1 MHALEL
7 TLVLLGASILAVAL
21 VRRAGMPTLVAYL
34 AVGAVLGPYAGNVA
48 GDSEV
53 VRTLAEFGV
62 VFLMFTLGLEFS
74 LPKLA
79 ALRNYV
85 FGLGPL
91 QVLST
96 LALVVA
102 AAVLLPHEWV
112 AWLVPGG
119 IDWRAAV
126 VIGGALAMSS
136 TALVSKMLAENREL
150 ETEHGKRVFGILLFQ
165 DLALIPLLILT
176 PALSDGG
183 DRWQQDLAWA
193 GLKATVLLFLLL
205 RFGPPVMRGWF
216 LRVARLRSH
225 EVFTLNVLLA
235 TLLFA
240 WLTGKAGL
248 SMELGVFVAGMLIS
262 ETDYRYQVEEDIKP
276 FRDLL
281 LGLFFITIGMKLNMA
296 VVLAAWPVVLTLL
309 LLPVLLK
316 FAVVAALVWAT
327 RGGVATTVK
336 TGVWLAQ
343 AGEFAFVLLVLAMQG
358 RLIDESALQPV
369 LAAMLL
375 SILLSPLLIRQAD
388 RLALR
393 VSRSEWMQR
402 SLQLQLIATRSIAHQ
417 KHVIVCGY
425 GRSGQSLARVLEAE
439 GIAFVALDLDP
450 DRVRQA
456 AAAGESVVFGDA
468 ARREALIAAGIHRA
482 SALVVTYADTPAA
495 LRLLAV
501 TRQLAPALP
510 VLVRTTSDGDL
521 DLLRAGGATEVVPEI
536 VEGSLMLASH
546 ALALTGVPLSRVLRR
561 IRDVRE
567 NRYQLLRGYFRGVD
581 EQEAENIEESHQRLQ
596 TVTIEADVSAVGRP
610 LRDLP
615 LGECRLTALV
625 RAGRRIA
632 DPSPGLGIEAGDTLV
647 LAGTVEQ
654 VSRTTVEL
662 ARRRGT

>member
-7 TLVLLGASILAVAL
+7 TLLLLGASILAVAL
-21 VRRAGMPTLVAYL
+21 LRRAGLPTLVGYL
-34 AVGAVLGPYAGNVA
+34 AVGAIVGPYAGNLA

-62 VFLMFTLGLEFS
+62 VFLMFTLGLEFN
-74 LPKLA
+74 LPKLR
-79 ALRNYV
+79 ALRSYV

-91 QVLST
+91 QVLFT
-96 LALVVA
+96 IALVVA
-102 AAVLLPHEWV
+102 TVLVLPGEWV
-112 AWLVPGG
+112 AWLVPGD
-119 IDWRAAV
+119 IDWRAGV

-136 TALVSKMLAENREL
+136 TALVSKMLAEDREL
-150 ETEHGKRVFGILLFQ
+150 ETDHGKRVIGILLFQ

-183 DRWQQDLAWA
+183 DRWRHDLAWA
-193 GLKATVLLFLLL
+193 GLKAALLLFVLL
-205 RFGPPVMRGWF
+205 RFGPPIMRGWF

-240 WLTGKAGL
+240 WLTRQAGL
-248 SMELGVFVAGMLIS
+248 SMELGAFIAGMLIS

-281 LGLFFITIGMKLNMA
+281 LGLFFITVGMKLNMA

-309 LLPVLLK
+309 LLPVMLK
-316 FAVVAALVWAT
+316 FALVAVLVKVTGGGTAT
-327 RGGVATTVK
+327 AVK
-336 TGVWLAQ
+336 TGIWLAQ

-358 RLIDESALQPV
+358 RLIDEAALQPM

-393 VSRSEWMQR
+393 LSGNEWMQR

-417 KHVIVCGY
+417 KHVILCGY
-425 GRSGQSLARVLEAE
+425 GRSGQSLAHVLEAE
-439 GIAFVALDLDP
+439 GISFVALDLDP

-468 ARREALIAAGIHRA
+468 ARRETLIAAGIHRA

-495 LRLLAV
+495 LHLLAV

-510 VLVRTTSDGDL
+510 VLVRTTSDADL
-521 DLLRAGGATEVVPEI
+521 DILRAAGATEVVPEI

-546 ALALTGVPLSRVLRR
+546 ALALTGLPLSRVLRR
-561 IRDVRE
+561 IRRVRDS
-567 NRYQLLRGYFRGVD
+567 RYQILRGYFHGAD

-596 TVTIEADVSAVGRP
+596 TVTVQSGVAAVGRA

-615 LGECRLTALV
+615 LLECRLTALV
-625 RAGRRIA
+625 RAGHRIV
-632 DPSPGLGIEAGDTLV
+632 DPSPDLGIEPGDTLV
-647 LAGTVEQ
+647 LAGTLEQ
-654 VSRTTVEL
+654 VNRAEAELSR
-662 ARRRGT
+662 RQSP

>member
-7 TLVLLGASILAVAL
+7 TLVLLGASILAVTV
-21 VRRAGMPTLVAYL
+21 VRRAGLPTLVGYL

-96 LALVVA
+96 LGLVVA
-102 AAVLLPHEWV
+102 AAVLLPHEW
-112 AWLVPGG
+112 ADWLIPGG
-119 IDWRAAV
+119 VDWRAAV
-126 VIGGALAMSS
+126 VMGGALAMSS

-176 PALSDGG
+176 PALSEGG

-193 GLKATVLLFLLL
+193 LLKASVLLLLLL
-205 RFGPPVMRGWF
+205 RFGPPIMRGWF

-248 SMELGVFVAGMLIS
+248 SMELGAFVAGMLIS

-296 VVLAAWPVVLTLL
+296 VVMAAWPVVLTLL
-309 LLPVLLK
+309 LLPVMLK
-316 FAVVAALVWAT
+316 FAVVAILVWAS
-327 RGGVATTVK
+327 RGGVATAVK
-336 TGVWLAQ
+336 TGIWLAQ

-358 RLIDESALQPV
+358 QLIDESALQPM

-375 SILLSPLLIRQAD
+375 SILLSPLLIRHAD

-393 VSRSEWMQR
+393 VSGSEWMQR
-402 SLQLQLIATRSIAHQ
+402 SLQLQLIATRSIGHQ
-417 KHVIVCGY
+417 KHVIICGF

-456 AAAGESVVFGDA
+456 AAAGDPVVFGDA
-468 ARREALIAAGIHRA
+468 ARRETLVAAGVHRA

-501 TRQLAPALP
+501 TRQLTPTLP
-510 VLVRTTSDGDL
+510 VLVRTTSDGEL
-521 DLLRAGGATEVVPEI
+521 DVLRAAGATEVVPEI

-546 ALALTGVPLSRVLRR
+546 ALALTGVPLARVLRR
-561 IRDVRE
+561 IREVRDS
-567 NRYQLLRGYFRGVD
+567 RYQLLRGYFHGAD
-581 EQEAENIEESHQRLQ
+581 EQEPENIEESHQRLQ
-596 TVTIEADVSAVGRP
+596 TVTIQADASAVGRA
-610 LRDLP
+610 LRELP
-615 LGECRLTALV
+615 LGGCRLTALV

-632 DPSPGLGIEAGDTLV
+632 DPSPDLDIAAGDTLV
-647 LAGTVEQ
+647 LAGTFEQ
-654 VSRTTVEL
+654 VDRAVVEL
-662 ARRRGT
+662 ARRRNA

>member
-7 TLVLLGASILAVAL
+7 TLLLLGASILAVAL
-21 VRRAGMPTLVAYL
+21 LRRVGMPTLVGYL
-34 AVGAVLGPYAGNVA
+34 AVGAILGPYAGNLA
-48 GDSEV
+48 GDSEMV
-53 VRTLAEFGV
+53 HTLGEFGV

-79 ALRNYV
+79 ALRSYV

-91 QVLST
+91 QVLGT
-96 LALVVA
+96 MGLVMVA
-102 AAVLLPHEWV
+102 AVVMPWAWV
-112 AWLVPGG
+112 DWLIPGG

-126 VIGGALAMSS
+126 VIGGAFAMSS

-176 PALSDGG
+176 PALSNGSDQW
-183 DRWQQDLAWA
+183 REDLAWA
-193 GLKATVLLFLLL
+193 AVKAGLLLFVLL

-225 EVFTLNVLLA
+225 EVFTLNVLMA

-248 SMELGVFVAGMLIS
+248 SMELGAFVAGMLIS

-281 LGLFFITIGMKLNMA
+281 LGLFFITIGMKLNVA
-296 VVLAAWPVVLTLL
+296 VVLAAWPVVLALL
-309 LLPVLLK
+309 VLPVLLK
-316 FAVVAALVWAT
+316 FAIVALLVWGSGGGAAT
-327 RGGVATTVK
+327 AVK
-336 TGVWLAQ
+336 TGIWLAQ

-358 RLIDESALQPV
+358 QLVDESAMQPM

-375 SILLSPLLIRQAD
+375 SILLSPFLIRQAD
-388 RLALR
+388 RIALG
-393 VSRSEWMQR
+393 VSSSEWMQR
-402 SLQLQLIATRSIAHQ
+402 SLQLQLIATRSIVQQ
-417 KHVIVCGY
+417 KHVIICGY
-425 GRSGQSLARVLEAE
+425 GRSGQSLAHVLEAE
-439 GIAFVALDLDP
+439 GIPFVALDLDP

-468 ARREALIAAGIHRA
+468 SRRETLLAAGVHRA
-482 SALVVTYADTPAA
+482 SALVVTYADTPAT
-495 LRLLAV
+495 LHLLSV

-521 DLLRAGGATEVVPEI
+521 DVLRAAGATEVVPEI

-561 IRDVRE
+561 VRDVRDS
-567 NRYQLLRGYFRGVD
+567 RYQILRGYFHGVD

-596 TVTIEADVSAVGRP
+596 TVTIQAGVAAVGRA
-610 LRDLP
+610 LADLP
-615 LGECRLTALV
+615 LGGCRLTALV
-625 RAGRRIA
+625 RAGRRIV
-632 DPSPGLGIEAGDTLV
+632 DPSPELGIETGDTLV
-647 LAGTVEQ
+647 LAGTYEQ
-654 VSRTTVEL
+654 VNRAQADLSKR
-662 ARRRGT
+662 